1 MLTVWKTFLQ
11 QYPLKQKFKKA
22 MVKAACAKQSFFAQT
37 STASN
42 FSLSSQNLDNN
53 LNKTFTFNLGLL
65 EGRKMLIMSLKQTK
79 KNLTQGCN

>member
-53 LNKTFTFNLGLL
+53 NKTFNLGLL
-65 EGRKMLIMSLKQTK
+65 EGRKMLIISLKQTK

>member
-42 FSLSSQNLDNN
+42 FSLSRQNLDNN
-53 LNKTFTFNLGLL
+53 NKTFTFNLGLL